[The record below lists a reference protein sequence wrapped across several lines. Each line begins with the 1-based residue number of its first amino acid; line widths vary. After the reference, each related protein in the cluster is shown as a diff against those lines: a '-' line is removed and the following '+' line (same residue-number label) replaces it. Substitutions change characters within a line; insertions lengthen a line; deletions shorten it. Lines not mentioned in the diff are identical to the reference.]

1 MERSRYLQLRREY
14 EPDNLTFLMPVS
26 PPESG
31 LYFYNPIART
41 SEPIFSAF
49 MEQLAI
55 KPTDKGAVLRELQRK
70 GWLLIDA
77 T

>member
-1 MERSRYLQLRREY
+1 
-14 EPDNLTFLMPVS
+14 
-26 PPESG
+26 
-31 LYFYNPIART
+31 
-41 SEPIFSAF
+41 
-49 MEQLAI
+49 MEQLAS